1 MYQSVDYNVAT
12 VDPKYTFSIP
22 MEHYSRLQLDYWRL
36 QLDYWRL
43 QLDYWRLQLDY
54 WRLQL
59 DYWRLL
65 KHCTEHIPSLQPL
78 QPLWITTGSVQHC
91 CRLKQ
96 GVQSLLML
104 PKNVDNYG
112 S

>member
-1 MYQSVDYNVAT
+1 
-12 VDPKYTFSIP
+12 

-36 QLDYWRL
+36 QPDYWRL
-43 QLDYWRLQLDY
+43 QPDYRRLQLDY
-54 WRLQL
+54 CRLQL
-59 DYWRLL
+59 DYCRLL

-91 CRLKQ
+91 CRLQQ

-104 PKNVDNYG
+104 ANDLNGLPNTWT
-112 S
+112 